1 MTHTL
6 TPKCRRPWTRAPL
19 SLAFLVGALLAFTIG
34 APAANA
40 KTVTLH
46 LFSRGTSSTLVD
58 AQGRPVPANTPP
70 AVGDTF
76 DNTGVDY
83 VGNRKHHA
91 ARPNGSDH
99 LRCTITSISS
109 TGPTVLCSGQI
120 AIGGSMLLANDETF
134 TLAASPPPA
143 PINGGTGI
151 YRHARGLITPTSIG
165 NNTEFTIRV
174 SY

>member
-6 TPKCRRPWTRAPL
+6 TPRCGRTRTRANRP
-19 SLAFLVGALLAFTIG
+19 VALLAGGLLALAIG
-34 APAANA
+34 APAASA

-46 LFSRGTSSTLVD
+46 LFSRATSSTFVD
-58 AQGRPVPANTPP
+58 AQGHPRPAGTPP
-70 AVGDTF
+70 VVGDTF

-83 VGNRKHHA
+83 VGNHKHHA
-91 ARPNGSDH
+91 ARPDGSDH
-99 LRCTITSISS
+99 LRCTITGISS

-134 TLAASPPPA
+134 TLSDTAPPT

-151 YRHARGLITPTSIG
+151 YRRARGLITPTNIG
-165 NNTEFTIRV
+165 NNTDFTIRL